1 MRLTRFLALLLT
13 VGALSAHAQQW
24 YQVST
29 ENDQTVQLPIGT
41 TYRFGTP
48 SCPVTNNAPAWYT
61 TTTTTTA
68 NSTFA
73 VFYTSFPTDPCSGT
87 VKELDVLELGVTQ
100 TVLVGGTPATVPAAA
115 CPATTL
121 PYTEPLAGETAL
133 NPCLWQAVIGPA
145 SSSAP
150 VVVNSQVTTTPGNY
164 GVASF
169 IGLPQGSDGCVSAVV
184 NYEAGSYP
192 ALAAD
197 QDSTGRSIALEPS
210 LNAIYYLE
218 TNSGAGAGGAVCNG
232 SNPIRSGDVLQ
243 LCKTGTTYTARDIT
257 ANTPICSVS
266 NPTPVSGT
274 FNGYFGVQVDDRSG
288 TSTISNLSLTP
299 ASTTPVPVP
308 TPTGTGAA
316 VGTTGKTIVNMWVS
330 APVFVQQ
337 CDNNGT
343 CTPQVMENTSAGNLI
358 PIAVNGTLYVSSPN
372 ATSPTTVF
380 VQDNSTGVIS
390 QVVLPMG
397 T

>member
-13 VGALSAHAQQW
+13 LGALSAHAQQW

-48 SCPVTNNAPAWYT
+48 SCPVTNNTPAWYT

-87 VKELDVLELGVTQ
+87 VKELDVLESGVTQ
-100 TVLVGGTPATVPAAA
+100 TVLVNNVSTTVPAAT
-115 CPATTL
+115 CSATTL
-121 PYTEPLAGETAL
+121 PYTEPLDGETAL
-133 NPCLWQAVIGPA
+133 GSCWQSIIGPA
-145 SSSAP
+145 GSSAP
-150 VVVNSQVTTTPGNY
+150 LVVNSQVTTTPGNY

-169 IGLPQGSDGCVSAVV
+169 TGLPQGGDGCVSATVT
-184 NYEAGSYP
+184 YEAGNYP
-192 ALAAD
+192 ALVAD

-218 TNSGAGAGGAVCNG
+218 ANSGNSPGGAVCNG
-232 SNPIRSGDVLQ
+232 SNPIQSGDVVQ

-257 ANTPICSVS
+257 ANNPICSVTK
-266 NPTPVSGT
+266 PTPVSGT
-274 FNGYFGVQVDDRSG
+274 FNGYLGVQVDDRVG
-288 TSTISNLSLTP
+288 TSTLSNINLTP
-299 ASTTPVPVP
+299 AAPAVGA
-308 TPTGTGAA
+308 GTGVA
-316 VGTTGKTIVNMWVS
+316 VGTSGKTVVNMLVS
-330 APVFVQQ
+330 APVYIQQ

-343 CTPQVMENTSAGNLI
+343 CTPQVMENSGAGNMI